1 MNTDDWVTL
10 SLSTDTTRI
19 VVHFPSRIAV
29 NIHFLLQH
37 KILAILGRPA
47 LAALFGAKQ
56 HPLDHRNRHP
66 VVRPELV
73 VPDQVR
79 FIFPRRAG
87 DPAPH
92 APKQTGRSFDELALG
107 VGIRGLLLG
116 RAAQLGGGLLV
127 QRQGVVDDGDA
138 GVVVGGKAHGARGE
152 REHHVLELHVELAAP
167 PRAAPNGVDGQV
179 QALQDG
185 HQLAA
190 RQHLGL
196 EADGVAQRC

>member
-1 MNTDDWVTL
+1 MPGP
-10 SLSTDTTRI
+10 TR
-19 VVHFPSRIAV
+19 HFSR
-29 NIHFLLQH
+29 
-37 KILAILGRPA
+37 
-47 LAALFGAKQ
+47 
-56 HPLDHRNRHP
+56 
-66 VVRPELV
+66 
-73 VPDQVR
+73 
-79 FIFPRRAG
+79 
-87 DPAPH
+87 PH
-92 APKQTGRSFDELALG
+92 AKLKFPFFLRRHRLNAVTPKPLRSARRSRPLQAARWAWSSTSQAASSLNRATHRSFDELALG

-196 EADGVAQRC
+196 EADGVAQR